1 MKATIIQA
9 PNIQDY
15 MQIGQTVT
23 LSEDNTILIIYK
35 RLFRSDN
42 IIVDIYKNNISDDD
56 KIVSGKVLCVD
67 ARLYNMNPNVDFNYV
82 IDCVDLQAVDENITP
97 QNLHNFYLQFT
108 NLIDGEDWTFTPEMS
123 TYTPIT
129 TTTEA

>member
-67 ARLYNMNPNVDFNYV
+67 ARLYKMNPNVDFNYV
-82 IDCVDLQAVDENITP
+82 IDCVDLQAIDENITP

-108 NLIDGEDWTFTPEMS
+108 NLIDGKDWTFTPEMS

>member
-1 MKATIIQA
+1 
-9 PNIQDY
+9 
-15 MQIGQTVT
+15 
-23 LSEDNTILIIYK
+23 
-35 RLFRSDN
+35 
-42 IIVDIYKNNISDDD
+42 
-56 KIVSGKVLCVD
+56 
-67 ARLYNMNPNVDFNYV
+67 MNPNVDFNYV
-82 IDCVDLQAVDENITP
+82 IDCVDLQAIDENITP